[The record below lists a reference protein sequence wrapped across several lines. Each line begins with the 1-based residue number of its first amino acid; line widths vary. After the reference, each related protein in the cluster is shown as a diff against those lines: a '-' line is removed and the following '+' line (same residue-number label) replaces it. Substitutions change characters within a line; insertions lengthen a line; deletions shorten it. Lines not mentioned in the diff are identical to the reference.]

1 MKHTK
6 MWLKTL
12 FNIVKV
18 MMILA
23 FLFPTSKPLEAARA
37 LDDMKSKP
45 ESQEPAQIP
54 PSAPNPCTY
63 IPESDD
69 GGLQLNKKIPEL

>member
-1 MKHTK
+1 MKQKK
-6 MWLKTL
+6 MWGKIL

-18 MMILA
+18 AMILA
-23 FLFPTSKPLEAARA
+23 LVFLHSKPLEAARA
-37 LDDMKSKP
+37 LDVKSKP
-45 ESQEPAQIP
+45 MSQEPAQIP

-69 GGLQLNKKIPEL
+69 GGCH

>member
-1 MKHTK
+1 

-18 MMILA
+18 VMILVLL
-23 FLFPTSKPLEAARA
+23 FLNSKPLEAARA

-54 PSAPNPCTY
+54 PSAPNSCTY
-63 IPESDD
+63 IPESDE
-69 GGLQLNKKIPEL
+69 GGCH

>member
-1 MKHTK
+1 MKQKK
-6 MWLKTL
+6 MWGKIL

-18 MMILA
+18 AMILA
-23 FLFPTSKPLEAARA
+23 LVFLHSKPLEVARA
-37 LDDMKSKP
+37 LDDTKSKS

-69 GGLQLNKKIPEL
+69 GGCH